1 MNATRTRT
9 AARSRIRTSAA
20 RAGAV
25 AARTRGRSAL
35 SAVAAVVALGTAA
48 ACSSGTADSTGSSG
62 GSGGSGGGS
71 LTVAGPYQIT
81 GLDPSGTLAADNGT
95 QLAAKQIFSTLV
107 IRDGTTYN
115 PGLATT
121 WKRADGDRSWTFQL
135 RPNAAFS
142 DGTPVTSADVKASVA
157 REVKLNGPLAALW
170 AGVTVG
176 TPGKNTVT
184 FTAKD
189 PQGAL
194 LSKLGTLSVLP
205 AAGADKSGF
214 FNKPVGSGPYEVS
227 SFTPGQK
234 LVLVPNP
241 HYYGTKPAVK
251 KLTISYISNISAR
264 VTALKTGEI
273 QGTWGL
279 PDDQIAQ
286 LDGQDGL
293 TTKTVASDAQYTLWF
308 NSGRP
313 AFQQAAVRRALWQAV
328 DYASIIK
335 ALYPVTGTAAK
346 APLSS
351 TIAGFAAQT
360 PYGYDP
366 KAAKSA
372 LTAAGFDFG
381 KSYQLAYSG
390 DEFTPFAQAVASDFG
405 KIGVKVVPTEKEKAT
420 YLSDLLAMKW
430 DINLQSLSDATG
442 DADYVLGR
450 LYTCKAARTGYC
462 DKTLDQQL
470 AQAAGAAD
478 PAARDSGYA
487 TAEKTIWDQ
496 AVGMYP
502 MDVRISY
509 VWRGNVSGFATSTN
523 YQPSFAGV
531 SVK

>member
-1 MNATRTRT
+1 MNTTRTRT
-9 AARSRIRTSAA
+9 RSHRRGIALAA
-20 RAGAV
+20 
-25 AARTRGRSAL
+25 AL
-35 SAVAAVVALGTAA
+35 AAVTVGAA
-48 ACSSGTADSTGSSG
+48 ACSSGTSTSGS
-62 GSGGSGGGS
+62 GSGGGSGS

-107 IRDGTTYN
+107 IRDGTNYT
-115 PGLATT
+115 PGLATS
-121 WKRADGDRSWTFQL
+121 WKRTDGDRTWTFQL
-135 RPNAAFS
+135 RPSATFS
-142 DGTPVTSADVKASVA
+142 DGTPVTSDDVKQSVA
-157 REVKLNGPLAALW
+157 REVKLAGPLAALW
-170 AGVTVG
+170 TGVTVS
-176 TPGKNTVT
+176 TPGKNTVA

-205 AAGADKSGF
+205 AASVGRSGF
-214 FNKPVGSGPYEVS
+214 FNKPVGSGPFEVS

-234 LVLVPNP
+234 LTLVPNP
-241 HYYGTKPAVK
+241 RFYGTKPSVK
-251 KLTISYISNISAR
+251 KVTITYISNISAR

-293 TTKTVASDAQYTLWF
+293 TTKTVPSDAQYTLWF

-313 AFQQAAVRRALWQAV
+313 AFQQTAVRRALWQAV
-328 DYASIIK
+328 DYSAIIK
-335 ALYPVTGTAAK
+335 SLYPVTGTAAK
-346 APLSS
+346 APIS
-351 TIAGFAAQT
+351 TTITGFAAQA
-360 PYGYDP
+360 PYAYDP
-366 KAAKSA
+366 AAAKAA
-372 LTAAGFDFG
+372 LTSAGFDFG

-390 DEFTPFAQAVASDFG
+390 DEFTPFAQAVASDFA

-462 DKTLDQQL
+462 KHTLDQQL
-470 AQAAGAAD
+470 AQAAATGD
-478 PAARDSGYA
+478 QTTRDQLYA
-487 TAEKTIWDQ
+487 QAQKTIWDQ

-509 VWRGNVSGFATSTN
+509 TWRDNVSGFATSTN

-531 SVK
+531 KVS